1 MKDPV
6 YEIAGMNISIHLNTV
21 ENVYGLRP
29 ERTTLQQSQDQWKL
43 VCTELAW
50 AGQQRSA
57 EGRFELTAERNAK
70 GQIEI
75 RMEAE
80 ASHKIKSIKLM
91 IRGLEPLSVFD
102 YNFRTEISVDLGE
115 DKLQVPGKVFF
126 YPYNALKYTDN
137 LKAPILFT
145 KDAGTGQLT
154 GFRSDDS
161 KVRGK
166 RFVVYP
172 ELNGPFPHPYTVEL
186 IHEEAA
192 TAFDKRISIPVWI
205 IERDVDPDAFY
216 EDYLAFAESD
226 KGIGLVP
233 WEQRTDFPAWLKEVA
248 LSLTIHGM
256 HWSGYV
262 FNTYDQMLDII
273 KYASERM
280 DGKHIL
286 AYLPGWEGRYYWQY
300 GDYRPEPALGGEEG
314 FLLLC
319 EESRKLG
326 VHLMPMF
333 GANCV
338 NMWFPNFA
346 EYGPNSFMK
355 SAARTRYH
363 IPEPDW
369 DLSRGHDN
377 GWQAFV
383 NTGAPSWRRELVRQI
398 TELAKKYPFDSV
410 FLDLVHHWVN
420 DPDHDVFEGMRQLK
434 NDINDQR
441 PDLLVV
447 GENWYD
453 GLLSIY
459 PLFQVR
465 PFLQQPPWVGRYA
478 RTVAH
483 LLEAEPS
490 RGSTGVHERGY
501 APYAR
506 RPLTKEYIP
515 TVAFVDGTLE
525 KAKNEIDLV
534 IQDALEYKKRFIDSN
549 RIQEQERGAVYE
561 TNA

>member
-1 MKDPV
+1 MQAYSYDMRDPV
-6 YEIAGMNISIHLNTV
+6 YEIAGMSISIHIITV
-21 ENVYGLRP
+21 ENIYGLRP
-29 ERTTLQQSQDQWKL
+29 ESVTLHHSHNRWTLDCSK
-43 VCTELAW
+43 LAW
-50 AGQQRSA
+50 AGRQRSA
-57 EGRFELTAERNAK
+57 EGWFSLVAERNGK

-80 ASHKIKSIKLM
+80 AQHKIKSIKLM
-91 IRGLEPLSVFD
+91 IRGLEPLTVFD
-102 YNFRTEISVDLGE
+102 YNFRTELSVDLGE
-115 DKLQVPGKVFF
+115 DKLQVPGQVFF
-126 YPYNALKYTDN
+126 YPYNALKYTNN

-145 KDAGTGQLT
+145 RDKSSSRLT

-166 RFVVYP
+166 RFVVAP
-172 ELNGPFPHPYTVEL
+172 ELSGAFKDKYTVEL
-186 IHEEAA
+186 IHEANA
-192 TAFDKRISIPVWI
+192 TEFDKRITIPSWI
-205 IERDVDPDAFY
+205 IQEGADPDAFY
-216 EDYLAFAESD
+216 EDYLTFAESEN
-226 KGIGLVP
+226 GIGLVP
-233 WEQRTDFPAWLKEVA
+233 WEKRTDFPAWLKDVA

-256 HWSGYV
+256 HWSGYI
-262 FNTYDQMLDII
+262 FNKYEQMLDII
-273 KYASERM
+273 QYAAERI

-286 AYLPGWEGRYYWQY
+286 VYLPGWEGRYYWQY
-300 GDYRPEPALGGEEG
+300 GDYRPEPMLGGEEG
-314 FLLLC
+314 FLRLC
-319 EESRKLG
+319 EETRKLG

-338 NMWFPNFA
+338 NMWFHNFS

-355 SAARTRYH
+355 SPARTRYH

-383 NTGAPSWRRELVRQI
+383 NTGAPSWRKELVGQI
-398 TELAKKYPFDSV
+398 TELADKYPFDSV

-420 DPDHDVFEGMRQLK
+420 DPDHDVFEGMRLLK
-434 NDINDQR
+434 NDINTKR

-453 GLLSIY
+453 GLLSIF

-465 PFLQQPPWVGRYA
+465 PFLQQPAWVGRYA

-490 RGSTGVHERGY
+490 RGSTGVHERGF
-501 APYAR
+501 APYSR
-506 RPLTKEYIP
+506 RPISKEYIP
-515 TVAFVDGTLE
+515 TVSFVDGTLE
-525 KAKNEIDLV
+525 HAKEEIDRV
-534 IQDALEYKKRFIDSN
+534 IQDAHQYKKQFLKP
-549 RIQEQERGAVYE
+549 
-561 TNA
+561 